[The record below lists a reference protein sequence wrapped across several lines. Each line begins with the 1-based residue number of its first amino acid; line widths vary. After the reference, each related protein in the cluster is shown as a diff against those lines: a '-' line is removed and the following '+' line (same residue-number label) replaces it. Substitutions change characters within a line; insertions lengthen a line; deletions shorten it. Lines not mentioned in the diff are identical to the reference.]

1 MMNEYSI
8 KKISGKAVYVGG
20 NDIDTDRI
28 IPARFMKCV
37 TFEGLGQYAFYD
49 VRFDEQGRSKHHVL
63 DRPEHQGASILV
75 VDQNFGCG
83 SSREHAPQAL
93 AKFGFKAI
101 IGGSF
106 AEIFFGN
113 CATMGIPCV
122 TLEDGQRAQLVK
134 SIQENP
140 QAKLM
145 LDLENLEIKIDET
158 KFKVNLP
165 TSIQQS
171 FLSGKYDP
179 LFELLE
185 GQKQVNDVAKKLGY
199 VD

>member
-49 VRFDEQGRSKHHVL
+49 VRFDEQGHSKNHVL
-63 DRPEHQGASILV
+63 DKPEHQDSLILI
-75 VDQNFGCG
+75 VDNNFGCG

-101 IGGSF
+101 VGGSF

-113 CATMGIPCV
+113 CSTMGIPCI
-122 TLEDGQRAQLVK
+122 TLEDAPRANLVK
-134 SIQENP
+134 LIQENP
-140 QAKLM
+140 QTELM
-145 LDLENLEIKIDET
+145 IDLEKLEIKVGT
-158 KFKVNLP
+158 AGVKVHLP

-171 FLSGKYDP
+171 FLNGKYDP

-185 GQKQVNDVAKKLGY
+185 GQKQTEQGAKKLGY
-199 VD
+199 V